1 MQTISVRFFQQ
12 CLALALVVAS
22 PSVFAATIFDNRGET
37 TSGSQVADAGS
48 VNGWWGQA
56 FSTTATDAEITEV
69 TLEMLNTNAASTFS
83 VAIYSSVAG
92 ATLNEPGSIIQTIY
106 SGTPGTFFPPFT
118 IDELS
123 VSLTPSTD
131 YFVVVSPTVGSVQWD
146 YTNAV
151 TGLNSNSLD
160 QAVSWTSSNSAPF
173 QMSVV
178 AVPEPAPVSLL
189 AAAGFASVVAMFCRR
204 RAAPVTAT

>member
-1 MQTISVRFFQQ
+1 LRQ
-12 CLALALVVAS
+12 CFALALVVVS
-22 PSVFAATIFDNRGET
+22 QSVFAATIFDNRGET

-69 TLEMLNTNAASTFS
+69 TLSMLNSNASSTFS

-92 ATLNEPGSIIQTIY
+92 ATLNEPGSLVQTIY

-123 VSLTPSTD
+123 VSLTPSTE

-151 TGLNSNSLD
+151 AGLNSNSLN
-160 QAVSWTSSNSAPF
+160 QAATWSSFSSAPF

-178 AVPEPAPVSLL
+178 AVPEPAPVILL
-189 AAAGFASVVAMFCRR
+189 AAAGFAGGLAMICRR